1 MGNFVDDSAIP
12 VIQDN
17 MVFSLQ
23 RAGGG
28 SVYWSHL
35 QQSCVDDSKIK
46 LSIIERP
53 DALDNASRKYMNLDG
68 VSVLPQPNY
77 HLRIDEIRK
86 IAVRESV
93 PTLFHSSFFR
103 FGVGD
108 NCINITTVHDFICK
122 RQYSGFVKH
131 FSFWQIRRAVA
142 HSDALIVISEST
154 KKDLLAFIPE
164 ASRLPIEVIPQGYG
178 SEFSYKGRASREK
191 RAVFIGARGV
201 AYKNFKAAVEAVS
214 LTDGITLCVIGSP
227 LTDAESSM
235 LDSMLP
241 GRYES
246 YVYPTSE
253 EICDIFNSSTALL
266 YLSEYEGFGIPP
278 LEAMASGLPVIAIN
292 TSSIPEVVGDAGILL
307 ETCDS
312 VQVARELNG
321 LLASQSYFNDVVLRG
336 IEQASKFSWERT
348 AELTK
353 QYYRYI
359 WEGHR

>member
-142 HSDALIVISEST
+142 HSDALT
-154 KKDLLAFIPE
+154 FIYAP
-164 ASRLPIEVIPQGYG
+164 A
-178 SEFSYKGRASREK
+178 
-191 RAVFIGARGV
+191 
-201 AYKNFKAAVEAVS
+201 AAVKMAVIVS
-214 LTDGITLCVIGSP
+214 KKHGKAVKRNRIKRLL
-227 LTDAESSM
+227 
-235 LDSMLP
+235 
-241 GRYES
+241 RQ
-246 YVYPTSE
+246 
-253 EICDIFNSSTALL
+253 AL
-266 YLSEYEGFGIPP
+266 
-278 LEAMASGLPVIAIN
+278 
-292 TSSIPEVVGDAGILL
+292 ILN
-307 ETCDS
+307 
-312 VQVARELNG
+312 R
-321 LLASQSYFNDVVLRG
+321 
-336 IEQASKFSWERT
+336 
-348 AELTK
+348 
-353 QYYRYI
+353 
-359 WEGHR
+359 